1 MDLLQVKNQHRA
13 NINERYAREWLSALT
28 CAGYLEFDS
37 KNSRFILPPEHS
49 PALANEGGPMFITGA
64 YQELFAL
71 VKNLNQLVDIFQKGG
86 GIAIEEY
93 DENKFA
99 GTERLTATWFE
110 NYLIQQQ
117 IPAIPDVQTKLEKD
131 ALVADIGCGRGRAL
145 IKLAQTYA
153 NSRFV
158 GYDVFGQAI
167 SNANANAISARVADR
182 VKFRQLDVVVDGLPE
197 KYDIINTF
205 DIVHDMI
212 NPRGALRPIENPYNV
227 LYEIKPQ
234 QNEYTK

>member
-1 MDLLQVKNQHRA
+1 MSETSSPPPSPSSTTTPTIDNAKLDSFMGKIFENLGGTYVTLLCAIGDRLNLFKDLAINGPATSQELAQRA

-49 PALANEGGPMFITGA
+49 PALADEGGPMFIAGA

-86 GIAIEEY
+86 GIPIEEY
-93 DENKFA
+93 DENEFA

-110 NYLIQQQ
+110 NYLIQQW
-117 IPAIPDVQTKLEKD
+117 IPAVPDVQTKPEKG

-145 IKLAQTYA
+145 IKLAQTYP

-158 GYDVFGQAI
+158 GYDVFPQAI
-167 SNANANAISARVADR
+167 SNC
-182 VKFRQLDVVVDGLPE
+182 
-197 KYDIINTF
+197 
-205 DIVHDMI
+205 
-212 NPRGALRPIENPYNV
+212 
-227 LYEIKPQ
+227 
-234 QNEYTK
+234 